1 MNTTFASILRLVL
14 AALCLGAVLPPPALA
29 KGIAAPAAP
38 STLEACSWDRP
49 GHDPFMGDVVAAV
62 DRYQDIPSDVR
73 QRLQARMVKRDYD
86 DVVSIRR
93 DSIAGRTKKV
103 RYGSTIRDMHFGN
116 HRLCHSVSR
125 AAWGKDT
132 QERGLVYC
140 ESGQC
145 ILVPTVCRNVSRI
158 ARAEVAHER
167 AEDESGALVPAV
179 AALEPDAALIPLDA
193 LPVPVALDD
202 PIVSAAGDDSGF
214 GGFGGGF
221 TSGVGGGAVGSFASA
236 AGAGPAIAAAGE
248 KGSFDHVSPRP
259 PSPEVA
265 VAPVPEPETWGL
277 MAAGLAVLAAARR
290 RSSARSGT
298 PGDAARSPDTAK

>member
-1 MNTTFASILRLVL
+1 MNAAIAPLLRLAL
-14 AALCLGAVLPPPALA
+14 AALCLGAVLPAPALA
-29 KGIAAPAAP
+29 KGVAAPAASL

-62 DRYQDIPSDVR
+62 ARYQDIPSDVR

-103 RYGSTIRDMHFGN
+103 RYGSAIRDMHFGN
-116 HRLCHSVSR
+116 RTLCHSVSR

-158 ARAEVAHER
+158 ARAEVANER
-167 AEDESGALVPAV
+167 AEDESGAPAIPAV
-179 AALEPDAALIPLDA
+179 AALAPEPAPILLAALPLVGATGD
-193 LPVPVALDD
+193 L
-202 PIVSAAGDDSGF
+202 AAGPVGQDSG
-214 GGFGGGF
+214 GGAYVA
-221 TSGVGGGAVGSFASA
+221 SHGGGAVGSFAAST
-236 AGAGPAIAAAGE
+236 GAGPAFAPAVE
-248 KGSFDHVSPRP
+248 KGSFGRVSSTL

-265 VAPVPEPETWGL
+265 TIAPVPEPETWGL
-277 MAAGLAVLAAARR
+277 LAAGLALLAAARR
-290 RSSARSGT
+290 R
-298 PGDAARSPDTAK
+298 AARA